1 MKKAYNKLR
10 ENKQSLDFANEES
23 ASFTLETIINEVQD
37 IIGYTLNPI
46 DGNINKFQKESDK
59 SLSDYTD
66 LFLEDS
72 CLLGIFE
79 PSGGALKLDLEKIIE
94 LDADPF
100 DSEYTRLFTSEQIAD
115 KVLKNQSNIFEINS
129 VLNIYQK
136 YAVLSA
142 LNQDTLIYGPPGT
155 GKSEVIANIIF
166 NALINGSSSLL
177 VSEKRAALDILTSRI
192 GRLALFSLNLYDLK
206 NKNAFYERIS
216 ALNDVLTST

>member
-1 MKKAYNKLR
+1 MQSIITEI
-10 ENKQSLDFANEES
+10 EN
-23 ASFTLETIINEVQD
+23 
-37 IIGYTLNPI
+37 IIGYQLNSI
-46 DGNINKFQKESDK
+46 DGNIEKFKKESDE

-66 LFLEDS
+66 LILDDT

-79 PSGGALKLDLEKIIE
+79 PSGGALKLDLAKIIE
-94 LDADPF
+94 SDVDSF
-100 DSEYTRLFTSEQIAD
+100 DDEYTRLFTSEQIAD
-115 KVLKNQSNIFEINS
+115 KILKNQGNIFEINS

-192 GRLALFSLNLYDLK
+192 GGLALFSLNLYDLK
-206 NKNAFYERIS
+206 NKNAFYERIN
-216 ALNDVLTST
+216 AINDVLTST